1 MRRKLSRRM
10 FLHTA
15 AGTALA
21 LPLLD
26 DHDAKAAAA
35 PFKRF
40 VVIFTPNG
48 QVTQA
53 WKSSG
58 TGASFQLGEVYATAF
73 APFKNDI
80 NVIHNLDMSVAMV
93 GTGGD
98 AHGLGIG
105 CMLTGSDLLPGN
117 MFVAGM
123 GGPGSGWPSG
133 ISVDQFIASKIG
145 TTNQFRSLEF
155 SMKRA
160 AGTIWTRM
168 SYAGSAMPITPY
180 DDPQVA
186 FDKIFGNVG
195 VDPAILARRK
205 ARRQS
210 VLDGVTQEFT
220 TLSSTLSGSDKK
232 KVEGHLA
239 AIRNIESQLGN
250 MVSAGVCTPPAR
262 PTITSTAE
270 VLRNTSGME
279 CFPGM
284 TLDASGNCT
293 GNRNDAIDVDSS
305 VPARQI
311 VWRQLMVAALA
322 CDLTRVASFIM
333 APSRSDIFLRW
344 LGAVGNESHHNYS
357 HQDNSYTSASGKALI
372 QINQWYAGQIANI
385 VADMKAF
392 KEGAGS
398 MFDNTVILWCNELGE
413 GGGHTH
419 TNIPFLTIGNAGG
432 AIKTGQS
439 ITMPQGTPHNSL
451 MISLIN
457 AMGIADASG
466 WGLAIPTTQDPK
478 GTRFNAKGPIPG
490 FAA

>member
-21 LPLLD
+21 LPLLS
-26 DHDAKAAAA
+26 DHDAQAAAA
-35 PFKRF
+35 PFKRL

-58 TGASFQLGEVYATAF
+58 TGASFQLGEIYATAL
-73 APFKNDI
+73 AAHKNDI
-80 NVIHNLDMSVAMV
+80 NVVHNLDMSSAMV

-105 CMLTGSDLLPGN
+105 CMLTGAELLVGDQ
-117 MFVAGM
+117 FKAGM
-123 GGPGSGWPSG
+123 GGPGSGWPGG
-133 ISVDQFIASKIG
+133 ISVDQFIANKVG
-145 TTNQFRSLEF
+145 TSTQFRSLEF

-168 SYAGSAMPITPY
+168 SYSGPGMPVTPY

-195 VDPAILARRK
+195 VDPAILARRT

-210 VLDGVTQEFT
+210 VLDGVTGEFA
-220 TLSSTLSGSDKK
+220 TLSTSLSGSDKR
-232 KVEGHLA
+232 KVDGHLA
-239 AIRNIESQLGN
+239 SIRNIENQLGN
-250 MVSAGVCTPPAR
+250 LGPAAGTCTPPAR
-262 PTITSTAE
+262 PTITSSAE
-270 VLRNTSGME
+270 VLRNDTGME
-279 CFPGM
+279 VEDPNAHA
-284 TLDASGNCT
+284 D
-293 GNRNDAIDVDSS
+293 

-311 VWRQLMVAALA
+311 IWRQLMVTALA
-322 CDLTRVASFIM
+322 CDLTRVTSFIM
-333 APSRSDIFLRW
+333 APSRSDIFLNW
-344 LGAVGNESHHNYS
+344 LGIPTLTGDPTNQKHSHHDYS
-357 HQDNSYTSASGKALI
+357 HMDNSYASQPGKALI
-372 QINQWYAGQIANI
+372 EINQWYAGQIASI
-385 VADMKAF
+385 VADMKAT
-392 KEGAGS
+392 KEGAGT
-398 MFDNTVILWCNELGE
+398 MFDNSVILWCNELGE

-439 ITMPQGTPHNSL
+439 ITMPAGTAHNAL
-451 MISLIN
+451 LISLIN
-457 AMGIADASG
+457 AMGVTDLTGFGS
-466 WGLAIPTTQDPK
+466 PK
-478 GTRFNAKGPIPG
+478 FNKGPLPG
-490 FAA
+490 FAV